1 MSDAL
6 GETALPSAPPSPPA
20 ARTGMPLSARLA
32 MLWAAAGTRCALPVA
47 VLLAAG
53 FLAPL
58 VAILAFSFAPPRS
71 FEVFRAFTLA
81 NYAELFSAGNT
92 VWFSF
97 AWSVGF
103 ALLTCAILAVVAYPI
118 AYGMVFLFGR
128 WSSLVSVLFVF
139 PLFVSENVRLY
150 GWVLFF
156 IKNGVLDGTLKW
168 LGLDGA
174 PTLLYTPG
182 MILAGMV
189 YTYLPFMLFP
199 LTLGLSMVPRDLIDA
214 ARDLG
219 ANRFQIWREVEV
231 PLAMPGILIGMLLT
245 FVLAIGAVSEAK
257 ILGGQ
262 SVIVI
267 SHDIEVAFTYAQ
279 NWPLGSALA
288 VVVTA
293 FIGALTLLVFAR
305 LDLDRLLGRR

>member
-1 MSDAL
+1 MSNAMT
-6 GETALPSAPPSPPA
+6 ETTLAGAPEA
-20 ARTGMPLSARLA
+20 ARAPLSARFA
-32 MLWAAAGTRCALPVA
+32 ALWAAAGARCAVPVV

-58 VAILAFSFAPPRS
+58 IAIFAYSFAPPRS
-71 FEVFRAFTLA
+71 FDVFRAFSLA
-81 NYAELFSAGNT
+81 NYAELFSPDNT
-92 VWFSF
+92 VWLSF
-97 AWSVGF
+97 AWSIGF
-103 ALLTCAILAVVAYPI
+103 ALVTCALLAVISYPI

-156 IKNGVLDGTLKW
+156 IKNGVLDGSLKW
-168 LGLDGA
+168 LGLGGA
-174 PTLLYTPG
+174 PEVLYTPG
-182 MILAGMV
+182 AILAGMV

-267 SHDIEVAFTYAQ
+267 SHDIEIAFTYAQ

-288 VVVTA
+288 VLVTA
-293 FIGALTLLVFAR
+293 FIGALTLAVFAR